1 MMTTTLI
8 LAATALAV
16 TAMLCAAGS
25 RAWRGW
31 LELKRLELAQ
41 RQGGPDAAE
50 AAEDEIGLRI
60 ELAAVRERL
69 KKLEVIASGV
79 EL

>member
-1 MMTTTLI
+1 MTTTII
-8 LAATALAV
+8 LAATVLAV
-16 TAMLCAAGS
+16 TAMLCIAGS

-41 RQGGPDAAE
+41 KGNDASSE
-50 AAEDEIGLRI
+50 AAEDEIGVRI

-69 KKLEVIASGV
+69 KKLEAIASGV

>member
-1 MMTTTLI
+1 MSGTLI
-8 LAATALAV
+8 LAGSILIA
-16 TAMLCAAGS
+16 TAMLCVAAS

-31 LELKRLELAQ
+31 LELKRAELEV
-41 RQGGPDAAE
+41 RRE
-50 AAEDEIGLRI
+50 APPIEGDVATRI

-69 KKLEVIASGV
+69 KKLEAIASGV

>member
-1 MMTTTLI
+1 MTTTLI
-8 LAATALAV
+8 LAGTILIA
-16 TAMLCAAGS
+16 TAMLCVAAS

-31 LELKRLELAQ
+31 LELKRLELEA
-41 RQGGPDAAE
+41 RREAPAE
-50 AAEDEIGLRI
+50 GDVATRI

-69 KKLEVIASGV
+69 KKLEAIASGV

>member
-1 MMTTTLI
+1 MITTLI

-16 TAMLCAAGS
+16 TAMICAAAS

-31 LELKRLELAQ
+31 LELKRLELDRAPGAQ
-41 RQGGPDAAE
+41 DAAE

-69 KKLEVIASGV
+69 KKLEAIASGV

>member
-1 MMTTTLI
+1 MSATLI
-8 LAATALAV
+8 LAGSLLIA
-16 TAMLCAAGS
+16 TAMLCMAAS

-31 LELKRLELAQ
+31 LELKRAEL
-41 RQGGPDAAE
+41 E
-50 AAEDEIGLRI
+50 AAREMPPAETDVATRI

-69 KKLEVIASGV
+69 KKLEAIASGV